1 MGLLKMR
8 NLHSVT
14 DKALD
19 DVLNQSEITLNE
31 LRELFLVRGIL
42 ISKETPRK
50 ELARNF
56 SKFSHDYYD
65 HQKIASYVGS
75 NSRREK
81 STSKIIATK
90 IEVDEIIQAAEQLKV
105 AIEAKNDLCHI
116 STIDGKVRINV
127 TYLSTD
133 YGKSDFKQVITK
145 NALIEVEPSGN
156 GFLIRRPENDQTQ
169 DYEDSLLASLEH
181 IVASRASEGDK
192 PRLDVKEISLE
203 HIADPKL
210 RTKFFVKLING
221 LKGYILDD
229 VTDAYVY
236 HPKPEKIKEEDG
248 NSETG
253 VHIHRASLKG
263 EGVLKSEELS
273 SLYDRGFYICKIKWM
288 AKEDL
293 ADPDIYEFEA
303 QFSDQGNFKDFS
315 YLAKGVKKYK
325 GSQQYNKNF
334 VSLSKNEETF
344 FAKLIESTAYSIIME
359 IESGKA

>member
-1 MGLLKMR
+1 MR
-8 NLHSVT
+8 SLHSVT

-31 LRELFLVRGIL
+31 LRELFLARGIL

-75 NSRREK
+75 NNRREK
-81 STSKIIATK
+81 STAKVIATK
-90 IEVDEIIQAAEQLKV
+90 LEVDEIIQAAEKLKID
-105 AIEAKNDLCHI
+105 IEGKSDLCHI
-116 STIDGKVRINV
+116 STIDGKVRISV
-127 TYLSTD
+127 TYLSTN

-145 NALIEVEPSGN
+145 NALIEIEPSGE
-156 GFLIRRPENDQTQ
+156 GFLIRRPENEQTQ
-169 DYEDSLLASLEH
+169 DYEDILLASLEH
-181 IVASRASEGDK
+181 IVSTRATEGGEPDA
-192 PRLDVKEISLE
+192 LNVKEISLE
-203 HIADPKL
+203 HISDPKL

-221 LKGYILDD
+221 LKGYVLDD

-236 HPKPEKIKEEDG
+236 HPKPEKIEEQDG

-273 SLYDRGFYICKIKWM
+273 SLYDRGFYICRIKWR

-303 QFSDQGNFKDFS
+303 QFSDQSNFKDFS
-315 YLAKGVKKYK
+315 YLAKGIKKYK
-325 GSQQYNKNF
+325 GNKQYNKNF

-344 FAKLIESTAYSIIME
+344 FAKLIESAAYSIIME
-359 IESGKA
+359 IETDKS